1 MTNFDDPVLDAL
13 SKIAERSHS
22 ACPARTATVTAA
34 LVGYAPRSEDNRHL
48 LNEPCEACE
57 AVLLATWARTPPRQS
72 VLDQAAQWPVGGAM
86 HRALKAHVATCDHP
100 ACQAFA
106 NALATTPRGLS
117 EARWRIVA
125 PRLPAALGEALRW
138 SFPDRRALRSAP
150 SGAGRPRSFLGSDVI
165 VEAARD
171 DPARTQ
177 VTISERAFV
186 VGALLLILQ
195 GHDGEVLIEHVFA
208 DASESPREFS
218 VAPERVT
225 DDSVAAFLTPVEHRR
240 PG

>member
-57 AVLLATWARTPPRQS
+57 AVLLATWARTPPRES
-72 VLDQAAQWPVGGAM
+72 VLDLAAGWPVSGAM
-86 HRALKAHVATCDHP
+86 RRALDAHVATCGDA

-106 NALATTPRGLS
+106 NAMATAPKGLS
-117 EARWRIVA
+117 GLRWRIVA
-125 PRLPAALGEALRW
+125 PRLPGVLSDALRW
-138 SFPDRRALRSAP
+138 SFPDRRAFRSAP
-150 SGAGRPRSFLGSDVI
+150 SGGRRPRSFLDSDVI
-165 VEAARD
+165 VQAAREE
-171 DPARTQ
+171 PRHTE

-186 VGALLLILQ
+186 VGALLLVLQ

-208 DASESPREFS
+208 DPSESPKEFA
-218 VAPERVT
+218 VAPEMAT
-225 DDSVAAFLTPVEHRR
+225 DDGVAVFLAPVEPHR